1 MILSG
6 QIFFALIAVHLV
18 TVIGFFALKRIK
30 VSEKFRSSHEHPAN
44 LGNTALQV
52 GGLVI
57 VPVTIIFV
65 ITLLYMTK
73 NISPGSLLLF
83 SLPILLLFLTGII
96 DDYKPISAPVR
107 LAIHFASAICISIML
122 YRLTGYQGLESITSV
137 TSYIVPAIFMIITI
151 CWIINTTNFI
161 DGMDLFLVVNVVPGS
176 LLFAFL
182 QLVSDNEATT
192 SLIFLVFLSSLAGFT
207 WFNRPKAS
215 IYMGDAGALCI
226 GALLGACGVYI
237 LAEYGSIAGF
247 IPFAA
252 ILVDTTF
259 TLLRIVSGGN
269 NPFKS
274 HSGHAYQI
282 AAKNGKSET
291 KIRSLYLITSV
302 INAFLAYLCFQYSH
316 EVFWQIVLGLIAFG
330 LSTVLFFYLR
340 NSPAKILPKQELMP
354 D

>member
-6 QIFFALIAVHLV
+6 QIIFALIAVHLV
-18 TVIGFFALKRIK
+18 TVIGFFTLKRIK

-52 GGLVI
+52 GGQVI
-57 VPVTIIFV
+57 VPVTIVFSIV
-65 ITLLYMTK
+65 LLYISK
-73 NISPGSLLLF
+73 NIPIGSQLF
-83 SLPILLLFLTGII
+83 YSLPIILLFLTGII

-107 LAIHFASAICISIML
+107 LAIHFASAICITIML
-122 YRLTGYQGLESITSV
+122 YRLTGYQGLENITSV
-137 TSYIVPAIFMIITI
+137 TGHIVPAIFMIITI

-182 QLVSDNEATT
+182 HLVSNDEIIT
-192 SLIFLVFLSSLAGFT
+192 SLIFLIFLASLAGFT

-237 LAEYGSIAGF
+237 LAKYGSIAGF

-259 TLLRIVSGGN
+259 TLLKIVSGGS

-282 AAKNGKSET
+282 AAKNGKSEN
-291 KIRSLYLITSV
+291 KIRSLYLLTSV
-302 INAFLAYLCFQYSH
+302 INTFLAYLCFQYSH
-316 EVFWQIVLGLIAFG
+316 EIFWQILLGLIAFG
-330 LSTVLFFYLR
+330 LSTILFFYLR
-340 NSPAKILPKQELMP
+340 KSPAKTISKVGV
-354 D
+354 DA